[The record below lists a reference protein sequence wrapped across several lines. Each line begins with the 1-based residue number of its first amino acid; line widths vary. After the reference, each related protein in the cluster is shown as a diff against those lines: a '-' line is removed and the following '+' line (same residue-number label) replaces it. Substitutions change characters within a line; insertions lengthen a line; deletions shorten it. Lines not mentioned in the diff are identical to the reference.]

1 MSHITGTVQVN
12 DPVIE
17 IGPDSGSP
25 ETSPNTWEVNFDAPE
40 APNGTKLLILHFRNA
55 SFPANNRLEVD
66 LGYGTDVFT
75 SADGAEF
82 WTRPVDVYAVPGGN
96 VPIRYITNGSN
107 SGGVEFD
114 RYGRGE
120 RAHSVDPDHDSF
132 TNSDPFLDPD
142 VPVYEEPEYD
152 PFWFCAEPPNWEN
165 IANVTDPD
173 DVRFRVA
180 QACGMI
186 VTIHGA
192 PPDEYVSTCSV
203 TLVDADVIITAGHCH
218 TVAEAASSSV
228 TFDYQLT
235 EDGERPAGYAARFY
249 KVTDVIAHR
258 YQGGYDYALSR
269 LAEAPPGIP
278 VAQMRHDIP
287 APGEQVFGIHHPN
300 GSPKKL
306 SVPSPAFSSV
316 LSSGTMM
323 VRVPGD
329 FHVSG
334 GSSGSGLF
342 DLAGRTIG
350 VLANGDP
357 CGFGPALGYFP
368 TATIMIDSQP
378 EPPPPV
384 TRDVMVVFDRSGS
397 MSLSDGAGRT
407 KIEAAR
413 DAVSLFV
420 QLVLAN
426 TGNRIGLVS
435 FSTGASDPVDFE
447 IDDVT
452 AASKNT
458 LIGPAP
464 FSGGIVGDLDPDG
477 NTSIGD
483 GLDAARLQ
491 FPAPGDNPRAILLM
505 TDGLQNTPPSIGE
518 VDDDLGEIDVHA
530 IGFGEESSLDGDLLS
545 ELAGAHNGLYVRAG
559 NGLALEKFFTS
570 AFGNIFV
577 EGILFDP
584 EYDLPAN
591 QRVSKPES
599 FRVCGEETITIV
611 VGWDRTDAMLRIT
624 ARTPGGTE
632 ITGATPG
639 TTESSGRTW
648 TFLRIPLPQG
658 TERDGVWTVT
668 VSRPGGGG
676 SVEFPTHSPALRY
689 FLSVV
694 PEGGASLRRLAGRRR
709 YYTGDT
715 INPLIELRFRD
726 GSWPEPHHASATV
739 TITRP
744 NAGPGNLLSEAK
756 LGPPGSAGGDTIP
769 ARQATLLAIE
779 QETQRPAVTYT
790 DTTIALSQEP
800 RDTEGRMEEAAVF
813 GKRLGDLLTIEGNY
827 TFHFRASYGED
838 CVATRELTW
847 SLHVDIGI
855 DPSRTEVTATVPG
868 RVVITPRDRFGNK
881 LGPGRGG
888 GFTVSGG
895 AGTTVTGPVIDN
907 GDGSYTVP
915 VTSDPDGPSIV
926 VGQPGR
932 PPVVVSPP
940 KQPAGKKDKD
950 GKDLG
955 CLVWTVIFILV
966 AIIVLLLVWK
976 M

>member
-1 MSHITGTVQVN
+1 MSHITGTVQQN
-12 DPVIE
+12 DPALV

-25 ETSPNTWEVNFDAPE
+25 ETSPNTWEVNFDALE
-40 APNGTKLLILHFRNA
+40 APNGTRLLILHFRNA

-75 SADGAEF
+75 AADGAEF
-82 WTRPVDVYAVPGGN
+82 WTRPVDVYAVPGGE
-96 VPIRYITNGSN
+96 VPIRYITNGAN

-120 RAHSVDPDHDSF
+120 RAQSVAVGHDSF

-142 VPVYEEPEYD
+142 VLEYQEPEYD
-152 PFWFCAEPPNWEN
+152 PFWFCAPPPNWEN
-165 IANVTDPD
+165 VANVADPD
-173 DVRFRVA
+173 DVRSRVA

-186 VTIHGA
+186 VTVHGT
-192 PPDEYVSTCSV
+192 PPNEYVSTCSV

-235 EDGERPAGYAARFY
+235 QDGERPAGYAARFY

-258 YQGGYDYALSR
+258 YSGGYDYALSR
-269 LAEAPPGIP
+269 LAEAPAGIP
-278 VAQMRHDIP
+278 IAQMRHDIP

-300 GSPKKL
+300 GAPKKL
-306 SVPSPAFSSV
+306 SVPSPGFSSV

-329 FHVSG
+329 FHISG

-357 CGFGPALGYFP
+357 CDGGPAVGYFP

-378 EPPPPV
+378 APPPPL

-397 MSLSDGAGRT
+397 MTLSDGAGRT

-420 QLVLAN
+420 QLVLAD

-435 FSTGASDPVDFE
+435 FSTTASDPVDFA
-447 IDDVT
+447 IDEVT
-452 AASKNT
+452 PANKNT

-464 FSGGIVGDLDPDG
+464 FSSGIVGDLDPDG

-491 FPAPGDNPRAILLM
+491 FPAPGENPRAILLL
-505 TDGLQNTPPSIGE
+505 TDGLQNTPPSIDE
-518 VDDDLGEIDVHA
+518 AEEALGEIDVHA
-530 IGFGEESSLDGDLLS
+530 IGFGEESSLDGDLLTD
-545 ELAGAHNGLYVRAG
+545 LAAAHNGLYVRAG
-559 NGLALEKFFTS
+559 NGLTLEKFFTS
-570 AFGNIFV
+570 AFGNLFV
-577 EGILFDP
+577 QGILFDP
-584 EYDLPAN
+584 EYDLPAD
-591 QRVSKPES
+591 QHSGRPES
-599 FRVCGEETITIV
+599 FRVCGEETITVV
-611 VGWDRTDAMLRIT
+611 VGWDRPGAALRIT
-624 ARTPGGTE
+624 VRTPGGSA

-658 TERDGVWTVT
+658 TERDGVWTVV
-668 VSRPGGGG
+668 VSRPGSG
-676 SVEFPTHSPALRY
+676 SSELPPPSPALRY

-694 PEGGASLRRLAGRRR
+694 PEGGPSLRRLPGAHRH
-709 YYTGDT
+709 YTGDA
-715 INPLIELRFRD
+715 INPLIELRFGD
-726 GSWPEPHHASATV
+726 GSWPHHVSATV
-739 TITRP
+739 TVTRP
-744 NAGPGNLLSEAK
+744 NAGVGNLLSEAK

-779 QETQRPAVTYT
+779 EQTQKPAVTYT
-790 DTTIALSQEP
+790 NTTIELSQSAK
-800 RDTEGRMEEAAVF
+800 DTEGRMEEAAVF
-813 GKRLGDLLTIEGNY
+813 GKRLRDLLTMEGNY
-827 TFHFRASYGED
+827 TFHFRATYGEE
-838 CVATRELTW
+838 CVGTRELTW
-847 SLHVDIGI
+847 SLHVDVGI
-855 DPSRTEVTATVPG
+855 DPSRTDVTATPG

-881 LGPGRGG
+881 IGPGRGD
-888 GFTVSGG
+888 GFIVSGG

-915 VTSDPDGPSIV
+915 VTSDPDGPSV
-926 VGQPGR
+926 VVNQPGR

-940 KQPAGKKDKD
+940 RKPAGK
-950 GKDLG
+950 GKDFG
-955 CLVWTVIFILV
+955 CQMWTVIFILV
-966 AIIVLLLVWK
+966 AIIIVLLLWK